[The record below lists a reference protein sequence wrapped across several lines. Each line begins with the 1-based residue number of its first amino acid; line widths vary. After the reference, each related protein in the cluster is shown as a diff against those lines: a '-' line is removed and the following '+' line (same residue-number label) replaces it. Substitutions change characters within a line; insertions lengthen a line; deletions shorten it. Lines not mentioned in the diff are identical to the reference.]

1 MQLISYSS
9 KKFKVAAERTANIPD
24 HAIEIEG
31 DLIEIDTQN
40 LNGWGVKSS
49 AVDEII
55 ENGIGIPVRMCNSLD
70 PHECDYNGD
79 HWADIG
85 YVTKMWQEDSWIKAR
100 SAITDKT
107 AITKIEDGTWM
118 PFNEGDWSVSGYPG
132 NDLDDDYLM
141 YKYIPMSISFMMP
154 PNKPAYEG
162 SKFELVAA
170 AVKNNKLQSEN
181 IKQNIKEEI
190 MTDEKD
196 DIKTDDSKK
205 KDEQDDT
212 KDVKTEPKIEP
223 KADDKPKVDGV
234 TMYSQEDFDKK
245 LAESLETQKLEYDE
259 NMADMTQEMA
269 QMTSS
274 DDLTSMLSAAKKE
287 TIKDTLDQIKR
298 EKLTDEYMGIL
309 SASSILRAPFE
320 VDGKLDDTKFKTHSE
335 ETKMLSAAVLETKIE
350 HTKAMVAAMP
360 AGSTAFDKAD
370 IPGNMQ
376 DAEFNAKVSKLG
388 ATSIDFSRGA

>member
-70 PHECDYNGD
+70 PHECDYNED

-85 YVTKMWQEDSWIKAR
+85 YVTKMWQDGSWIKAR

-181 IKQNIKEEI
+181 IKHNIKEEI
-190 MTDEKD
+190 MTDEKE

-205 KDEQDDT
+205 KDEQDDI
-212 KDVKTEPKIEP
+212 KDVKTEPKDEP
-223 KADDKPKVDGV
+223 KADDKPNGDEV

-245 LAESLETQKLEYDE
+245 LAESLETQKTEYE
-259 NMADMTQEMA
+259 AQMA
-269 QMTSS
+269 QMTSNG
-274 DDLTSMLSAAKKE
+274 DLETMLSAAKKE
-287 TIKDTLDQIKR
+287 TIDDTLDQIKR
-298 EKLTDEYMGIL
+298 QKLTDEYMGML

-320 VDGKLDDTKFKTHSE
+320 VDGKLDDTKFKTHGD

-350 HTKAMVAAMP
+350 HAKAMVAAMP

-370 IPGNMQ
+370 VPGNMQ
-376 DAEFNAKVSKLG
+376 DADFDAKVSKLG
-388 ATSIDFSRGA
+388 VTSIDFSRGVLNGSR